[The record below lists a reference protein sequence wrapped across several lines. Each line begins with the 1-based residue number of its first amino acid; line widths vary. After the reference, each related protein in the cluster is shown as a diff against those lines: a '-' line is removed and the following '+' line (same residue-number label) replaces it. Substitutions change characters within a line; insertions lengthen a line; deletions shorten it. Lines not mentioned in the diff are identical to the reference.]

1 MTQNVAR
8 GRSGPVYPATMVGKI
23 ILAIIIAIIL
33 YCAWRIWHACSTGR
47 ADSLIGKVFAWPCH
61 LVFAS

>member
-1 MTQNVAR
+1 
-8 GRSGPVYPATMVGKI
+8 MVGKI